1 MRHPYSKFL
10 LLFLVILCL
19 FCSCQNESKVF
30 VGQWQDERSPE
41 NVWEIKKSGSTFT
54 GTRISG
60 DDFYKYDT
68 EQWKF
73 ELRSNGDPMLLPMNE
88 DGGSSLRFQAEHNR
102 FIRNPPGRTYV
113 KVTKAK

>member
-10 LLFLVILCL
+10 LLFLVISCL

-73 ELRSNGDPMLLPMNE
+73 ELRSNGCLLYTSPSPRDATLSRMP
-88 DGGSSLRFQAEHNR
+88 SSA
-102 FIRNPPGRTYV
+102 
-113 KVTKAK
+113 